1 MNLPRWSGKR
11 RRSTLGSDS
20 FSGSGDDSS
29 DSPLLP
35 SGPVLSPP
43 PGLGRSLNDQGR
55 PPAAAAGTPRLSG
68 DNRGGGHVAGP
79 RVGGRCPDREEL
91 ALFALRTGFIVPFS
105 GLLRQSFFCSD
116 TDVLSAY
123 IQRPPA
129 SNVQVDSGSFD
140 PEATS

>member
-105 GLLRQSFFCSD
+105 GLLRQGFFCSD

-129 SNVQVDSGSFD
+129 RNVQVDSGSFD

>member
-20 FSGSGDDSS
+20 FSGSGDESS

-43 PGLGRSLNDQGR
+43 PGLGRSLKDQGR

-68 DNRGGGHVAGP
+68 GNRGGGHAAGL
-79 RVGGRCPDREEL
+79 RVRGRCPNHEEL
-91 ALFALRTGFIVPFS
+91 ALFALPTGFIVSFS
-105 GLLRQSFFCSD
+105 GLVRQVFFCSD

-129 SNVQVDSGSFD
+129 SNVQVVSGSFD
-140 PEATS
+140 AS